1 MADGG
6 PIGPDAAS
14 PAALAR
20 AGPTLTSVAPRGAP
34 RRTIVAP
41 TAPPFGTLDRRAAL
55 AYPAPMT
62 AHGPTTPMTAH
73 PSGPLRGTAHVPGDK
88 SISHRA
94 LILGG
99 LAVGETRITGLL
111 EGEDVLRTAQAMRAF
126 GAEVTRHGPGEWSV
140 HGVGTGGLME
150 PEGVVDCGNSGTGAR
165 LLMGAMATCPIAAT
179 LAGDASL
186 NARPMG
192 RVTEPLALFG
202 ARAFGREGARLP
214 MTVLGARDPVPVR
227 YAPPVASA
235 QVKSAVLLAG
245 LNAPGETAVIEA
257 RPTRDHTE
265 RMLAA
270 FGAEVAVEDGPEGRV
285 VTIMGRPELA
295 PVAIAVPRDPSSAAF
310 PICAALIVPGSDVLV
325 PGVSLNPTRAGL
337 YETLR
342 EMGADLSCEG
352 EREEGGEPVA
362 DLRARHGGALR
373 GVEVPPERAP
383 SMIDEYPVL
392 CAVAAFAEGP
402 TVMRGVG
409 ELRVKESD
417 RIDAMAAGLRA
428 CGVRVEET
436 QDTLTVHGGTAVPGG
451 ARVATRLD
459 HRIAMSFLVLGLG
472 ARAPVSV
479 DDAGPIA
486 TSFPSFERLMTGLGA
501 RLDRADG

>member
-1 MADGG
+1 MTAH
-6 PIGPDAAS
+6 P
-14 PAALAR
+14 PA
-20 AGPTLTSVAPRGAP
+20 
-34 RRTIVAP
+34 
-41 TAPPFGTLDRRAAL
+41 
-55 AYPAPMT
+55 APMT
-62 AHGPTTPMTAH
+62 AR
-73 PSGPLRGTAHVPGDK
+73 PSGPLRGTAEIPGDK

-99 LAVGETRITGLL
+99 LAVGETRIAGLL
-111 EGEDVLRTAQAMRAF
+111 EGDDVLRTAAAMRAF

-140 HGVGTGGLME
+140 HGLGVGGLME
-150 PEGVVDCGNSGTGAR
+150 PEAVIDCGNSGTGVR
-165 LLMGAMATCPIAAT
+165 LLMGAMASCPIAAT
-179 LAGDASL
+179 FTGDASL
-186 NARPMG
+186 VSRPMG
-192 RVTEPLALFG
+192 RVTEPLALMG
-202 ARAFGREGARLP
+202 ARAFGREGGRLP
-214 MTVLGARDPVPVR
+214 MTVIGARDPVPLR
-227 YAPPVASA
+227 YAVPMASA

-245 LNAPGETAVIEA
+245 LGAPGETVVIEA

-265 RMLAA
+265 RMLRG
-270 FGAEVAVEDGPEGRV
+270 FGAEVRVEETEEGRV
-285 VTIMGRPELA
+285 VTLTGHPELA
-295 PVAIAVPRDPSSAAF
+295 PCEIAVPRDPSSAAF
-310 PICAALIVPGSDVLV
+310 PVCAALIVEGSEVLV

-342 EMGADLSCEG
+342 EMGADLTFEA

-362 DLRARHGGALR
+362 DLRARHGATLR

-392 CAVAAFAEGP
+392 CAVAALAEGA

-428 CGVRVEET
+428 CGVRVEEGE
-436 QDTLTVHGGTAVPGG
+436 DTLTVHGGAVPGG
-451 ARVATRLD
+451 ARVAARLD
-459 HRIAMSFLVLGLG
+459 HRIAMAHLVLGLG

-486 TSFPSFERLMTGLGA
+486 TSFPSFEGLMTGLGA
-501 RLDRADG
+501 RLDRSNG